1 MADNI
6 TAPGAGSVLAFDD
19 VAGVMY
25 PRTKISFGAD
35 GAASDVTT
43 VNRLPVDPGTV
54 AVTGTFWQATQPVS
68 GTITANAGSGTFATA
83 PVAGENHIGQV
94 GGYCI
99 NASATFT
106 RPADTTAYASGDL
119 VANSTTAGSVAPM
132 TLTVARKAAG
142 SVQVIRAKVRKTTA
156 GLTGAVFRVHLFN
169 SSTITATNG
178 DNGAFLTSASAN
190 YLGYVDVT
198 MDEAFSDG
206 AVGYAGYTQPPTIK
220 LASGTDIYA
229 LLEARGAYTPG
240 NAEQFT
246 LTLEVI
252 QG

>member
-19 VAGVMY
+19 VAGVFY
-25 PRTKISFGAD
+25 PRTKLAFGAD
-35 GAASDVTT
+35 GSASDVTT
-43 VNRLPVDPGTV
+43 GNPLPV
-54 AVTGTFWQATQPVS
+54 TGPLTDTQLRAS
-68 GTITANAGSGTFATA
+68 SIATA

-119 VANSTTAGSVAPM
+119 VANSTTAGSVTPM

-220 LASGTDIYA
+220 MASGTDIFA

>member
-19 VAGVMY
+19 VSGVMY
-25 PRTKISFGAD
+25 PRTKIAFGAD
-35 GAASDVTT
+35 GTASDVASG
-43 VNRLPVDPGTV
+43 NPLPV
-54 AVTGTFWQATQPVS
+54 TGPLTDTQLRASSV
-68 GTITANAGSGTFATA
+68 ATA

-119 VANSTTAGSVAPM
+119 VANSTTAGSVVPM
-132 TLTVARKAAG
+132 TLTVARKTAG

-156 GLTGAVFRVHLFN
+156 GLTGAVFRVHLFS

-178 DNGAFLTSASAN
+178 DNGAFLTSASAS

-206 AVGYAGYTQPPTIK
+206 AVGYANYTQPPTIK

-246 LTLEVI
+246 LTLEAI